1 MDTSILG
8 DAPASA
14 LPTSLSLQTKDRRST
29 DSRISRALVKY
40 DVTIQLS
47 PAWAYLCRPREKA
60 NRPQTRRRKDTN
72 EENLEKLRTIRLNQ
86 QKAVE
91 LAQLVL
97 KREKKKQALVVS
109 LACLALQGG

>member
-1 MDTSILG
+1 M
-8 DAPASA
+8 AS
-14 LPTSLSLQTKDRRST
+14 SLQTKDTRST

-40 DVTIQLS
+40 YVTTQLS
-47 PAWAYLCRPREKA
+47 SVWAHLCRPREKA
-60 NRPQTRRRKDTN
+60 TRPQTRRRKDTN
-72 EENLEKLRTIRLNQ
+72 EENMEKLRTIRLNQ

-109 LACLALQGG
+109 LGCLGCLGCLGLQGG

>member
-1 MDTSILG
+1 MPL
-8 DAPASA
+8 A
-14 LPTSLSLQTKDRRST
+14 LSLQTEYSRST
-29 DSRISRALVKY
+29 GPRISRALINQF
-40 DVTIQLS
+40 VTYWLS
-47 PAWAYLCRPREKA
+47 PVWARLCRPREKA

-109 LACLALQGG
+109 LGCLCLQGGCCLG